1 MKKLVAIFF
10 TTLLLSGCKK
20 SIQKVEQ
27 DLVIQAMTNGQW
39 TITKFTLNG
48 TNITA
53 DFSFYKFQYKSDKTV
68 DAIKNGTVER
78 TGNWDGNAT
87 NMTTWANFS
96 AAPNP
101 IALINGTWN
110 ITKNSW
116 TYVEASQTNGSE
128 IKTLRLD
135 KL

>member
-1 MKKLVAIFF
+1 
-10 TTLLLSGCKK
+10 
-20 SIQKVEQ
+20 
-27 DLVIQAMTNGQW
+27 
-39 TITKFTLNG
+39 
-48 TNITA
+48 
-53 DFSFYKFQYKSDKTV
+53 
-68 DAIKNGTVER
+68 
-78 TGNWDGNAT
+78 
-87 NMTTWANFS
+87 MTTWANFS

>member
-68 DAIKNGTVER
+68 DAIKSGTVER
-78 TGNWDGNAT
+78 TGNLDGNAT

>member
-1 MKKLVAIFF
+1 MKKLFAIFF